1 MTVRLPSQ
9 KQVALCV
16 ALAFLF
22 WGAVFGLRVVNF
34 WLGLS
39 VAACI
44 LVALSF
50 RFAGVPLQTSELT
63 VRNAVLGLASAV
75 VLYGIFAL
83 CHWLSGLIFSFAP
96 SQVAGIYQIR
106 QQAPPVFIVFVLVFI
121 TSPAE
126 ELFWRGFL
134 QRWAMERFGQVRGWL
149 VASGFYAGVH
159 VASGNFMLTGA
170 ALVAGLFW
178 GYVYMRTQSL
188 VVCILSHAVW
198 TVAIFV
204 LWPLG

>member
-1 MTVRLPSQ
+1 MTVRIPSQ

-22 WGAVFGLRVVNF
+22 WGAVFGFKIVNF

-44 LVALSF
+44 LVALSV
-50 RFAGVPLQTSELT
+50 RFAGLPLQRHEFTLRSL
-63 VRNAVLGLASAV
+63 VLGAASAL

-106 QQAPPVFIVFVLVFI
+106 QQAPPALIVLVLVFI

-134 QRWAMERFGQVRGWL
+134 QRWAMDRFGRARGWL
-149 VASGFYAGVH
+149 AASALYAGVH

-188 VVCILSHAVW
+188 AVCIISHALW